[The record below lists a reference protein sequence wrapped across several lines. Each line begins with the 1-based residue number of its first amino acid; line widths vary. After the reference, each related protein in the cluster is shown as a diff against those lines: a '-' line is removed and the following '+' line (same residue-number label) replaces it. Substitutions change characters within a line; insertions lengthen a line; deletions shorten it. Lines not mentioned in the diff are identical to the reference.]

1 MTARFLGQANGSMK
15 LLELLRRGKCGQRSL
30 KAGDDHAR
38 CEVPTRYPRTTSIR
52 KLDK

>member
-1 MTARFLGQANGSMK
+1 MTPRFLGQANGRMK
-15 LLELLRRGKCGQRSL
+15 LLELLGWGKCGQSSL

-38 CEVPTRYPRTTSIR
+38 CEVPTRYPRVTSIR